1 MWAHIMW
8 QKYRIRVIE
17 WLNMSAEERIF
28 YIASEQVSRDYPI
41 GSTDRL
47 VAGFLNSSKK

>member
-8 QKYRIRVIE
+8 QKYHIRVSE
-17 WLNMSAEERIF
+17 WLEMSPEERIF

-47 VAGFLNSSKK
+47 AAGFLNSSKK